1 MEIKN
6 NNFVMIPNKAVQNL
20 DSGEIEKPSFIQLYG
35 KRTISYLR
43 NLLKL
48 ENRDKEINFSID
60 MILWMQKEKGRL
72 DHEKTLLKNFFK
84 KLQIKSDNNKSI
96 IEFVDDV
103 DFKKSSNF
111 MTAELDI
118 YDYKKK
124 DGTDELPKKIINFF
138 MLMDTE
144 YKIIMSYEGKLD
156 KYNLLNLFCNIKS
169 RIHRNK
175 DNFNMMDRE
184 YEIAYPSYERIE
196 KDIFIESDKTLK
208 EYIDA
213 LVELDLIRYDYAGD
227 MKMKVGN
234 QTHRRKSNFTY
245 VLHSNVNWEVDLKE
259 SMEAHRK
266 KKRSEGWSFISK
278 QDEISADEKRSITQ
292 KIHALENIE
301 KKNKLLTQSQEKE
314 LAKLKRLEEK
324 FRPKYTEDNAKE
336 LEEKKLLEENPDKEL
351 WEIYYEKEL
360 VKKALRAKREA
371 YPEWKGDENDLNE
384 EYEDK
389 YESDNS
395 EPDFED
401 EDEDPV
407 KSFDEKDLEAH
418 YHEKNV
424 NSDLTPEVVTNIIQS
439 EQMEWHGDTIKTIIQ
454 KRVASINDF

>member
-1 MEIKN
+1 MKIKN
-6 NNFVMIPNKAVQNL
+6 NNFVMIPNKAVQDL
-20 DSGEIEKPSFIQLYG
+20 SSGEIDKPSFIQLYG
-35 KRTISYLR
+35 KRTISYLT

-48 ENRDKEINFSID
+48 ENKDKEINFNID
-60 MILWMQKEKGRL
+60 MIMWMQKLEGRTE
-72 DHEKTLLKNFFK
+72 HEKTLFK
-84 KLQIKSDNNKSI
+84 KFLERLQIKSDDNKSI

-118 YDYKKK
+118 YDYLKNKET
-124 DGTDELPKKIINFF
+124 GEYELPKKIVNFF
-138 MLMDTE
+138 MLMENE
-144 YKIIMSYEGKLD
+144 YKTIMSYNGKLD

-175 DNFNMMDRE
+175 ENTNRE
-184 YEIAYPSYERIE
+184 YEVAYPSYERIE

-208 EYIDA
+208 EYIEE
-213 LVELDLIRYDYAGD
+213 LVNLELIHFGCAGD
-227 MKMKVGN
+227 MKMMVGS

-314 LAKLKRLEEK
+314 LAKLKRMEEK
-324 FRPKYTEDNAKE
+324 FKPKYTEDNAKD
-336 LEEKKLLEENPDKEL
+336 LEEQKFLEENPDKEL
-351 WEIYYEKEL
+351 WEIYYEKGL
-360 VKKALRAKREA
+360 VKKSLRAKKEA
-371 YPEWKGDENDLNE
+371 YPDWKGDENDLNE

-395 EPDFED
+395 EPDFDD
-401 EDEDPV
+401 EDDEGKDPT
-407 KSFDEKDLEAH
+407 KNLNGKDLESHHNEQNA
-418 YHEKNV
+418 ND
-424 NSDLTPEVVTNIIQS
+424 DLIPEVVKDIVFA
-439 EQMEWHGDTIKTIIQ
+439 EQMQLYKATPKK
-454 KRVASINDF
+454 KRPIF